1 VINDLTIILSSAVR
15 LTAPLAF
22 AGAGEYVAERGG
34 SLIISIEAMMISGA
48 FFGILGSSVFGNP
61 VAGLL
66 LGVVA
71 GFVVALVHANLSY
84 RLDANTFVVGLALN
98 VLALGLT
105 SFLLET
111 IDMTP
116 HPAGQIRIPLLE
128 DLPLFGDPLFVNR
141 WTVYLLLL
149 VVPASWYIVQR
160 TRWGLEL
167 RACGE
172 DPQAADVTGIDV
184 NKRRRQGVMWLG
196 MMAGLGGAALS
207 VGQVG
212 LFNQNMTAGR
222 GFIVNAAVIFG
233 GWRLMGTMAGCFLF
247 GAADALRLALPAIG
261 YTLPP
266 QVLIAAPYVAALL
279 ALMFFANRNTKPAAL
294 ARPFVRGI
302 T

>member
-1 VINDLTIILSSAVR
+1 VNDLSIVLASAMR

-34 SLIISIEAMMISGA
+34 SLIISIEAMMLSGA
-48 FFGILGSSVFGNP
+48 FFSILGSSIFGSAAAGMACGM
-61 VAGLL
+61 VAGL
-66 LGVVA
+66 
-71 GFVVALVHANLSY
+71 VVALIHANLSY
-84 RLDANTFVVGLALN
+84 RLDANTFVVGLTLN
-98 VLALGLT
+98 ILALGVT

-116 HPAGQIRIPLLE
+116 HAAGEITIPLLHSIPVIGE
-128 DLPLFGDPLFVNR
+128 PLFVNS
-141 WTVYLLLL
+141 WTIYLLLI
-149 VVPASWYIVQR
+149 VVPLSWFIVMR

-172 DPQAADVTGIDV
+172 DPQAADVTGIEV
-184 NKRRRQGVMWLG
+184 NKRRRQGVYWVGL
-196 MMAGLGGAALS
+196 MAGLGGAALA

-233 GWRLMGTMAGCFLF
+233 GWRLTGTLAGCFLF
-247 GAADALRLALPAIG
+247 GAADAMRLALPAVG
-261 YTLPP
+261 YTIQP
-266 QVLIAAPYVAALL
+266 QFLIVAPYIAALL
-279 ALMFFANRNTKPAAL
+279 ALSFFAKRNKKPEAL

>member
-1 VINDLTIILSSAVR
+1 MNDLSIILSSAVR

-48 FFGILGSSVFGNP
+48 FFGIFGSSVFGNP
-61 VAGLL
+61 AAGLVVGMVAGL
-66 LGVVA
+66 
-71 GFVVALVHANLSY
+71 VVALIHANLSY
-84 RLDANTFVVGLALN
+84 RLDANTFVVGLTLN

-116 HPAGQIRIPLLE
+116 HRAGEIKVPLVHN
-128 DLPLFGDPLFVNR
+128 LPVIGDPLFVNR
-141 WTVYLLLL
+141 WTVYLLIV
-149 VVPASWYIVQR
+149 VVPLAWYLVQR

-184 NKRRRQGVMWLG
+184 NLRRRQSVYLLG
-196 MMAGLGGAALS
+196 ILAGLGGAALS

-233 GWRLMGTMAGCFLF
+233 GWRLLGTMAGCFLF

-279 ALMFFANRNTKPAAL
+279 ALCFFAKRNTKPEAL